1 MWNLAWIMGAIVMHA
16 RVVPHAAVH
25 RPSVLPLQGRLAHT
39 NSCYSFLSSTSARS
53 TPYTLAVWLPTRLQV
68 LWWGGNA
75 KVFFQDRN
83 IYPALGGGHDMVTL
97 SYPPRA
103 STLSDGGTSPQGM
116 WIILVLGDISGC
128 PAASCELSNLDL
140 WWMLSWLC
148 VGDVSAIHKDGV
160 SHMVLLPSSQGVSSF
175 IEGCWEEK
183 ECLTPNLN
191 VLFDLLIPKLVLLL
205 TIRRLAVWY
214 LSVEAVV
221 REKVLPRSRSMPPC
235 GPNGFSRT
243 PRWSGTHH

>member
-1 MWNLAWIMGAIVMHA
+1 MKPSLDYGGYRHACQSCSTRCCPQALRAPPAGTAGAHKLLLFISLVYECPIHAIHVSRVATNPPPGVMMRRKCQGFFSRQKYLSCARRRPRHGNL
-16 RVVPHAAVH
+16 VVS
-25 RPSVLPLQGRLAHT
+25 PSSL
-39 NSCYSFLSSTSARS
+39 YS
-53 TPYTLAVWLPTRLQV
+53 Q
-68 LWWGGNA
+68 WW
-75 KVFFQDRN
+75 RN
-83 IYPALGGGHDMVTL
+83 LTAGHVNNTGFRRHL
-97 SYPPRA
+97 
-103 STLSDGGTSPQGM
+103 
-116 WIILVLGDISGC
+116 GC